1 MTENNKP
8 EWFEITDA
16 DEKPELRK
24 VSKSLP
30 ISAVLV
36 AALILGVGAVT
47 AQTQGISPLSA
58 LNITATQTAQPENN
72 PMAQAVSSTKSAVA
86 NPTTVATVVAGTV
99 ATNKLANPSVAKL
112 PSGGD
117 DDDDDHGRGHDE
129 DDDEG
134 DDDEGDDD
142 EGDDD

>member
-30 ISAVLV
+30 VSAVLV

-47 AQTQGISPLSA
+47 AQTQGVMPLSA
-58 LNITATQTAQPENN
+58 ANTNASQSAQPENN
-72 PMAQAVSSTKSAVA
+72 ATAQAVSTVKTAVA
-86 NPTTVATVVAGTV
+86 NPTTAAAVVGTV
-99 ATNKLANPSVAKL
+99 ATNKLANPAISKL
-112 PSGGD
+112 PTGGGD
-117 DDDDDHGRGHDE
+117 DDDDDHGRDH
-129 DDDEG
+129 DDEG
-134 DDDEGDDD
+134 DDD
-142 EGDDD
+142 

>member
-30 ISAVLV
+30 VSAVLV

-47 AQTQGISPLSA
+47 AQTQGVMPLSDS
-58 LNITATQTAQPENN
+58 NTNATQTVQPANN
-72 PMAQAVSSTKSAVA
+72 ATAQAVSNANSAVA
-86 NPTTVATVVAGTV
+86 NPTTVAAAVAGTV
-99 ATNKLANPSVAKL
+99 ATNKLANPAISKL
-112 PSGGD
+112 PTSGD
-117 DDDDDHGRGHDE
+117 DDEDEDE
-129 DDDEG
+129 DDDQGRDHDDDEEG
-134 DDDEGDDD
+134 DDD
-142 EGDDD
+142 

>member
-30 ISAVLV
+30 VSAVLV

-47 AQTQGISPLSA
+47 AQTQDVTPLSA
-58 LNITATQTAQPENN
+58 SNTNATQAVQPESNTK
-72 PMAQAVSSTKSAVA
+72 AQAVSAVKSAVA
-86 NPTTVATVVAGTV
+86 NPTPVAAAVAGTV
-99 ATNKLANPSVAKL
+99 ATNKLANPAISKL
-112 PSGGD
+112 PTGGD
-117 DDDDDHGRGHDE
+117 DDE
-129 DDDEG
+129 DDD
-134 DDDEGDDD
+134 DD
-142 EGDDD
+142 